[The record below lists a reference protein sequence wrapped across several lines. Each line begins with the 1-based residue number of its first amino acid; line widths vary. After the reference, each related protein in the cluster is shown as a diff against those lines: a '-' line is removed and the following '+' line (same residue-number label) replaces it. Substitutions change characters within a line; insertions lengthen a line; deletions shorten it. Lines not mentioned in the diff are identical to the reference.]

1 MRVRRSG
8 KPHQNSRSF
17 WARALGVHV
26 TDSHLQIQ
34 GARTTQGEGRGRR
47 YAAAWVLH
55 CRDPGEGGGCG
66 WSLDFAAK
74 GLAAA

>member
-34 GARTTQGEGRGRR
+34 GARTTQEERDADAGTRR
-47 YAAAWVLH
+47 PGCCIVEIQGKVEAA
-55 CRDPGEGGGCG
+55 DGP
-66 WSLDFAAK
+66 
-74 GLAAA
+74 